1 MLGNQWSIQ
10 NPIHDKHDL
19 SSLGLCLFPQRKVS
33 RLFSTL
39 HSSHMRELICGSCM
53 SSLLWPFCGVT
64 LFPHCS
70 HEPPTSC
77 PKSSFTSRHSRLLLP
92 HSTWAHPSYVSKL
105 LQLLACMYLPVWSQ
119 KPPGFHLPIS
129 RATNSLWGTTGAQYI
144 LLNKCITDSH
154 GIRCIEEPLNIKTW
168 LIRARWT
175 CSYYCTSKKFTK
187 ISR

>member
-1 MLGNQWSIQ
+1 MTNMTFHPLAFAYFHRGRFLAFSQHCTQVTCGSWYVV
-10 NPIHDKHDL
+10 PACLL
-19 SSLGLCLFPQRKVS
+19 SSGLSVGSL
-33 RLFSTL
+33 
-39 HSSHMRELICGSCM
+39 SSHTAAM
-53 SSLLWPFCGVT
+53 SLLLAVP
-64 LFPHCS
+64 S
-70 HEPPTSC
+70 PPSPPGT
-77 PKSSFTSRHSRLLLP
+77 PAFLLP

-129 RATNSLWGTTGAQYI
+129 RATDSLWGTTGTQYI
-144 LLNKCITDSH
+144 LLNKCITDNH